1 MKFIPPF
8 LLLSF
13 LFSLSLWS
21 ATPVPYSGKID
32 IRGVNYFGEA
42 QFAFSLHDGNG
53 TTHWRNGNQPEETIK
68 VTIRNGRYNVLLG
81 GQGMNSLPP
90 ELFLNH
96 DKLYLK
102 VEVDMG
108 DGEGLRHLA
117 PDQLITATPRALV
130 ADIAK
135 VAQKVGN
142 GAITRVMLSS
152 EVLSQLDANVTAS
165 PSTPITITR
174 DMLPQDVRDDLNAT
188 IGLERL
194 SPAVRAD
201 LNRTITKSMLGS
213 DVLNDLNRT
222 IIITRD
228 MLPQDVIAELNASAG
243 DSSSDLLSMIVSLQ
257 GQVNQL
263 RSQLNIAAFELTTE
277 WFYAESFTDSN
288 GNSDT
293 VDTSGTSAGYA
304 STFKS
309 YVSGTLSASNLSEIS
324 FSGGR
329 EWGLMGG
336 FTINSYV
343 NYHSSQFSSDYGNA
357 SEYKIKFIYSDGSSA
372 FSPVISISTHSSGGV
387 TYSGTLYHK
396 NPFPEKIVSRL
407 EAWGN
412 PQDGGGICKS
422 KIHKT
427 YAPLPSGQTASI
439 KLNLPSLHG
448 NVVATRVDVLGQVLS
463 TSNLNYELSNGS
475 TAVTGFPTSSK
486 NEYASSQNPS
496 SLTIHF
502 NCPSITTVMVRYWFE
517 IN

>member
-1 MKFIPPF
+1 M
-8 LLLSF
+8 LGS
-13 LFSLSLWS
+13 
-21 ATPVPYSGKID
+21 D
-32 IRGVNYFGEA
+32 
-42 QFAFSLHDGNG
+42 
-53 TTHWRNGNQPEETIK
+53 
-68 VTIRNGRYNVLLG
+68 VL
-81 GQGMNSLPP
+81 ND
-90 ELFLNH
+90 LN
-96 DKLYLK
+96 K
-102 VEVDMG
+102 
-108 DGEGLRHLA
+108 
-117 PDQLITATPRALV
+117 T
-130 ADIAK
+130 
-135 VAQKVGN
+135 
-142 GAITRVMLSS
+142 
-152 EVLSQLDANVTAS
+152 
-165 PSTPITITR
+165 ITIIR
-174 DMLPQDVRDDLNAT
+174 EMLPQDVRDDLNAT